1 MGRRAERPYEVENE
15 MLCQNCRG
23 LPSDIVD
30 ERSRLAAS
38 RPGWHRLRNVVCD
51 ACGRMLPAEDADGQF
66 LDRLSR
72 LARFGLVAG
81 AAPILKR

>member
-1 MGRRAERPYEVENE
+1 

-23 LPSDIVD
+23 LPSEVID
-30 ERSRLAAS
+30 ERSRVAAS
-38 RPGWHRLRNVVCD
+38 RPGWDRLRDVVCD
-51 ACGRMLPAEDADGQF
+51 TCATLLPPDDVDARL